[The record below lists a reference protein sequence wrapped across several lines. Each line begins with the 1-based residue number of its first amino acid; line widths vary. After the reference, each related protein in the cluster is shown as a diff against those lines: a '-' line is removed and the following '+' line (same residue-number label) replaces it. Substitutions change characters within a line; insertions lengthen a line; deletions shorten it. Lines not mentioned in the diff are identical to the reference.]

1 MCSSDLIPERLARQ
15 VVAFVARLRTADL
28 TKLPGV
34 AETLDWAAAL
44 VALGAPALTPEVVD
58 PTLGVL
64 LKYEEDLRAVRGGAV
79 ATLVAEVAGSAG

>member
-1 MCSSDLIPERLARQ
+1 VE
-15 VVAFVARLRTADL
+15 L

-44 VALGAPALTPEVVD
+44 LALGAPSLSPEIID

-64 LKYEEDLRAVRGGAV
+64 LKYEEDVRMVRGQRA
-79 ATLVAEVAGSAG
+79 AAYLAEVQAGDAA

>member
-1 MCSSDLIPERLARQ
+1 MDERLARN
-15 VVAFVARLRTADL
+15 VVGFVQRLRQVEL

-44 VALGAPALTPEVVD
+44 LALGAPSLSPEIID

-64 LKYEEDLRAVRGGAV
+64 LKYEEDVRAIRGQRA
-79 ATLVAEVAGSAG
+79 AAYLAEVQTGDAA